1 MASRTPFVI
10 HLPECGTSWR
20 WLTEG
25 FRAWLSKGIISSHG
39 LTDTQCTPSLQ
50 TLGAGNTLSSF
61 TVNWTRAGLVVIWAL
76 GVSGTDCR
84 LPLKVHSFTSRTN
97 TGLLPAIDI
106 PALRY
111 SIPRSLI
118 RSLMLIHHHFILV
131 QRFSYLN
138 LAPFFFPLAMVSVVL
153 IAIKKRFIKPQ
164 CTIIHVETSNGPTS
178 LWTAQRHWDSWVTH
192 LSITACGNLPVFSHL
207 PYSTAYSHY
216 ANATGKFLFWK
227 LRFPKTPLQLQYVL
241 N

>member
-1 MASRTPFVI
+1 MSPLHTDKQQCKQTLRCVTHYQQTWTDVCYGRLNQPSVTPASNMASRTVFVI

-39 LTDTQCTPSLQ
+39 LTDTQYTPSLQ

-111 SIPRSLI
+111 SVPRSLI

-138 LAPFFFPLAMVSVVL
+138 LAPFFFPLPWFQWYL
-153 IAIKKRFIKPQ
+153 
-164 CTIIHVETSNGPTS
+164 
-178 LWTAQRHWDSWVTH
+178 
-192 LSITACGNLPVFSHL
+192 
-207 PYSTAYSHY
+207 
-216 ANATGKFLFWK
+216 
-227 LRFPKTPLQLQYVL
+227 LQLKKDL
-241 N
+241 